1 MAGAAGVLAA
11 APVVYAAF
19 QHPQPMPSA
28 NAPTNPNFPPG
39 LNGPQ
44 ASKPDAQ
51 PISPVNQAQITAM
64 AQQLFQLASELKNE
78 VEHTNLAV
86 VMPTS
91 IIKRAQAIEKL
102 AKQIRDHAKG

>member
-1 MAGAAGVLAA
+1 MAGAVGVLAV

-28 NAPTNPNFPPG
+28 NAPTNPNFPGG

-44 ASKPDAQ
+44 PSKPDAQ
-51 PISPVNQAQITAM
+51 PISPVNQAQLTALV
-64 AQQLFQLASELKNE
+64 QQLFQLASELKDE

-91 IIKRAQAIEKL
+91 VIKRAQEIEKL
-102 AKQIRDHAKG
+102 TKQIRDRAKG